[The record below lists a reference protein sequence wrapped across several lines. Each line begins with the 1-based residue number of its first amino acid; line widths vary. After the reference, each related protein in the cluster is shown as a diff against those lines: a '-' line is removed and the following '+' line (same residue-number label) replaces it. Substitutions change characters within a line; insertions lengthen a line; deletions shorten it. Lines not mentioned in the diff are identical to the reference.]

1 MKVWDHRQHFLWWS
15 LRAAVEPNFSA
26 VVGQLGSIASVTV
39 DTIFRFNC
47 PHNIHSTAT
56 PATRAGVKRVQCR
69 QKQIFLSSSCFA
81 ICRRE
86 NVSKNKALDFCA
98 GYLLW
103 VCTVGLFRCRI
114 QAWVSWLVCHGSL
127 RVAQHLHNI
136 LYNIPRYSSPLWKI
150 FRICSGYFSIFYL
163 MLSHGLLYTYCPLGI
178 IDPGAVNHNYSSNF
192 QPKFLFPAR
201 SVKSLLCIIHV

>member
-1 MKVWDHRQHFLWWS
+1 M
-15 LRAAVEPNFSA
+15 
-26 VVGQLGSIASVTV
+26 GQLGSIASVTV

-47 PHNIHSTAT
+47 PHNIHSTTT

-98 GYLLW
+98 GYIYCEFARLDFSVVEFKLEW
-103 VCTVGLFRCRI
+103 ADWCVMGLCESHSICTIFYTIFHDILYNIPRYSI
-114 QAWVSWLVCHGSL
+114 QYSTIFYTIF
-127 RVAQHLHNI
+127 HNI
-136 LYNIPRYSSPLWKI
+136 LYNIPRYSSPWWKI

-192 QPKFLFPAR
+192 QPKFLF
-201 SVKSLLCIIHV
+201 LDL

>member
-1 MKVWDHRQHFLWWS
+1 M
-15 LRAAVEPNFSA
+15 
-26 VVGQLGSIASVTV
+26 GQLGSIASVTV

-47 PHNIHSTAT
+47 PHNIHSTTA
-56 PATRAGVKRVQCR
+56 PATTAGVKRVQCR

-136 LYNIPRYSSPLWKI
+136 LYNIPRYSIQHSTIFYTIFHNILYNIPRYSSPWWKI

-192 QPKFLFPAR
+192 QPKFLF
-201 SVKSLLCIIHV
+201 LDL